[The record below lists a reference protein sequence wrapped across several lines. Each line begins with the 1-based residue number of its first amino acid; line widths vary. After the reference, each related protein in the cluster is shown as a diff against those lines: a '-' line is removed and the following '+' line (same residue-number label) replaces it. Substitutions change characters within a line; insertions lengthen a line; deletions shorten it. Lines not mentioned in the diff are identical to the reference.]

1 MFGAC
6 PVAVP
11 PENEQK
17 QIEAILGAVDTQEEV
32 AARHLQQL
40 LVVKRG
46 LMQDLLTGHRRVPLS
61 AEEIAAAE
69 AEAADAAARQKP
81 TPPPEAARAEEEG
94 QGVSVRPD
102 EDSLAEQPALEL
114 LRALGYTYV
123 PGAELT
129 APCAERDTFRQVV
142 LKGRLRAAIK
152 RLNPWINEANLN
164 RAVQRIT
171 QIETTSLMEANEKV
185 HHDLTRCFSVDQEV
199 GATKKQTVRLID
211 FDNPE
216 NNEFLVVNQFV
227 VKGAEE
233 KRPDVVLFVNGLPLA
248 VIECKSPKL
257 THPRAEAIKQLHVYQ
272 EEIPRLFWFNYVC
285 VAAAGS
291 AGAWYGAIQSP
302 DEFFFA
308 WKDPWPLKKD
318 DLRQL
323 VDRAPTP
330 QDRLLASLFQKARFL
345 DLLRDF
351 VVYEREGN
359 ATIKKLPRYQQYNAV
374 SKTLERIRSGETPK
388 DKSGV
393 VWHTQGSGKSLTM
406 VWLAL
411 KLRRDPLHENPTIV
425 LVTDRTD
432 LDRQIHGVFKNC
444 GFRVHRS
451 DSVRDLRK
459 QLSGPGGLT
468 VTTTVHKF
476 QEDKAAEDPVEAI
489 PVLSTATN
497 VFALVDEA
505 HRSQYRGLA
514 ANMRT
519 ALPNAIF
526 LGFTGTPIDKTDRQ
540 THKTFGPYVDT
551 YTIQQAVDD
560 GATVP
565 IFYEGRLPELQIE
578 GGDDLDTLFDRFFS
592 DKSPEERNEI
602 KKRYVKEEAIAGAP
616 DRVKKIAFDLL
627 KHYEQHIAPGGFK
640 AQVVAVNRETAVLYK
655 ERIDALKGPE
665 CAVVVSVDHND
676 TDPRL
681 KACKRSK
688 EEQAALIER
697 FKQKD
702 DPLRIL
708 VVCDMLLT
716 GFDAPIEQ
724 VMYLDKGLK
733 EHNLLQ
739 AIARVNR
746 RCGADKSY
754 GLIVDYWGVSSFL
767 EQALAIFNKAEVQG
781 ALTPT
786 KDELPQL
793 QAHHAKALSY
803 FAGIEHHHGR
813 FQTEKQAADV
823 FERCMEV
830 LEPEDKRAEF
840 LAAFKYFSRSMD
852 RVLPDPVANPYRAD
866 LHFLGTVVAAARTR
880 FRDTQLNLEGCGEK
894 VRQLIAEHVRT
905 LKIELLVEP
914 ISILSGEFDAHVQK
928 LASPRA
934 KASEMEHAIRHEIR
948 VNVDEDP
955 TFFDSLRSRLEE
967 IIEARKESRLNDK
980 EAFDRLR
987 ALQDELRGR
996 AELAQA
1002 HEMTE
1007 QELAFYGLLTGTTP
1021 THDLSKRHRQLA
1033 RDLVET
1039 LEELA
1044 VIDWENKASV
1054 QKDMKRSTKRLLRAF
1069 GYEEGELA
1077 GLVNRLIDLA
1087 KYKLRTRA

>member
-1 MFGAC
+1 M
-6 PVAVP
+6 
-11 PENEQK
+11 
-17 QIEAILGAVDTQEEV
+17 
-32 AARHLQQL
+32 
-40 LVVKRG
+40 
-46 LMQDLLTGHRRVPLS
+46 
-61 AEEIAAAE
+61 
-69 AEAADAAARQKP
+69 
-81 TPPPEAARAEEEG
+81 
-94 QGVSVRPD
+94 SVRAD

-114 LRALGYTYV
+114 LKALGYAHL

-129 APCAERDTFRQVV
+129 APCAERDTFREVV

-152 RLNPWINEANLN
+152 RLNPWIDDANVN

-171 QIETTSLMEANEKV
+171 QVQAASLMEANERI
-185 HHDLTRCFSVDQEV
+185 HWDLGVTFSLDQEV
-199 GATKKQTVRLID
+199 AGTRKQTVRLID
-211 FDNPE
+211 FETPE

-233 KRPDVVLFVNGLPLA
+233 KRPDVVLFVNGLPLGL
-248 VIECKSPKL
+248 IECKSPKL

-272 EEIPRLFWFNYVC
+272 QEIPRLFWFNHVC

-291 AGAWYGAIQSP
+291 AGAWYGAIQAP

-308 WKDPWPLKKD
+308 WKDPWPLTKD
-318 DLRQL
+318 DLSQL
-323 VDRAPTP
+323 VGRTPTP
-330 QDRLLASLFQKARFL
+330 QDQLLASLFEKRRFL

-351 VVYEREGN
+351 VVFERSGN

-374 SKTLERIRSGETPK
+374 TKTLERIRGGQSPRAR
-388 DKSGV
+388 SGV

-411 KLRRDPLHENPTIV
+411 KLRRDPFHENPTIV

-432 LDRQIHGVFKNC
+432 LDRQIHRVFKSC

-451 DSVRDLRK
+451 ESVRDLRR

-468 VTTTVHKF
+468 ITTTVHKF
-476 QEDKAAEDPVEAI
+476 QEDKGAEHPEDAI

-497 VFALVDEA
+497 VFVLVDEA

-519 ALPNAIF
+519 AVPNATF

-551 YTIQQAVDD
+551 YSIQQAVDD

-565 IFYEGRLPELQIE
+565 IFYEGRLPELRIE
-578 GGDDLDTLFDRFFS
+578 GGEDLDTLFDRFFS
-592 DKSPEERNEI
+592 DKTAEERNEI
-602 KKRYVKEEAIAGAP
+602 KKRYVREEAIAGAP
-616 DRVKKIAFDLL
+616 DRVKKIAFDILR
-627 KHYEQHIAPGGFK
+627 HYEEHIAPGGFK

-655 ERIDALKGPE
+655 ERLDALKGPE

-676 TDPRL
+676 TDLRL
-681 KACKRSK
+681 KACKRTK
-688 EEQAALIER
+688 EEQEALIDR
-697 FKQKD
+697 FTKRD
-702 DPLRIL
+702 DPLKLLI
-708 VVCDMLLT
+708 VCDMLLT

-746 RCGADKSY
+746 RCGPDKSY

-767 EQALAIFNKAEVQG
+767 EQALAIFNRAEIQG

-786 KDELPQL
+786 RDELPRL
-793 QAHHAKALSY
+793 QAHHAKAMSY
-803 FAGIEHHHGR
+803 FAQIDHHHGR
-813 FQTEKQAADV
+813 FESERQAADV
-823 FERCMEV
+823 LERCLEV
-830 LEPEDKRAEF
+830 LVPEDKRAEF
-840 LAAFKYFSRSMD
+840 LVAFKYFSRSMD
-852 RVLPDPVANPYRAD
+852 RVLPDPAANPYRAD

-905 LKIELLVEP
+905 LKIEVLVEP
-914 ISILSGEFDAHVQK
+914 ISILSGDFDAHVQK

-934 KASEMEHAIRHEIR
+934 KASEMEHALRYEIR
-948 VNVDEDP
+948 VNADEDP
-955 TFFDSLRSRLEE
+955 VFFESLRARLEE
-967 IIEARKESRLNDK
+967 IIQARKETRLNDK
-980 EAFDRLR
+980 ETFDKLR
-987 ALQDELRGR
+987 ALQDDLRGR
-996 AELAQA
+996 AQLAKA
-1002 HEMTE
+1002 HDMTE
-1007 QELAFYGLLTGTTP
+1007 QELAFYGLLAGRAA
-1021 THDLSKRHRQLA
+1021 HAEFSKRHRQLA
-1033 RDLVET
+1033 RDMVES

-1044 VIDWENKASV
+1044 VIDWETKPSV
-1054 QKDMKRSTKRLLRAF
+1054 QKAMKRSSKRLLRTF
-1069 GYEEGELA
+1069 GYEEDELA
-1077 GLVNRLIDLA
+1077 SLVSRLIDLA
-1087 KYKLRTRA
+1087 KYKLRTRS

>member
-1 MFGAC
+1 M
-6 PVAVP
+6 
-11 PENEQK
+11 
-17 QIEAILGAVDTQEEV
+17 
-32 AARHLQQL
+32 
-40 LVVKRG
+40 
-46 LMQDLLTGHRRVPLS
+46 
-61 AEEIAAAE
+61 
-69 AEAADAAARQKP
+69 
-81 TPPPEAARAEEEG
+81 
-94 QGVSVRPD
+94 SVRAD

-114 LRALGYTYV
+114 LGALGYAHV
-123 PGAELT
+123 HGAELA
-129 APCAERDTFRQVV
+129 APCAERDTFREVV
-142 LKGRLRAAIK
+142 LRGRLRAAIQ
-152 RLNPWINEANLN
+152 RLNPWIDDANLN

-171 QIETTSLMEANEKV
+171 QVQAASLMEANEQV
-185 HHDLTRCFSVDQEV
+185 HHDLTRCFSVDQDV

-211 FDNPE
+211 FETPE
-216 NNEFLVVNQFV
+216 NNDFLVVNQLV
-227 VKGAEE
+227 IKGAEE
-233 KRPDVVLFVNGLPLA
+233 KRPDLVLFVNGLPLA
-248 VIECKSPKL
+248 VIECKSPRL
-257 THPRAEAIKQLHVYQ
+257 AHPRAEAIRQLHVYQ
-272 EEIPRLFWFNYVC
+272 EEVPRLFWCNHVC

-291 AGAWYGAIQSP
+291 AGAWYGAIQTP
-302 DEFFFA
+302 DAFFFA
-308 WKDPWPLKKD
+308 WKDPWPLTQD

-323 VDRAPTP
+323 VGRAPTP
-330 QDRLLASLFQKARFL
+330 QDQLLAALFHKTRFL

-359 ATIKKLPRYQQYNAV
+359 ATVKKLPRYQQYNAV
-374 SKTLERIRSGETPK
+374 SKALERVRAGRSPR

-406 VWLAL
+406 LWLAL

-432 LDRQIHGVFKNC
+432 LDRQIHGVFRSC

-451 DSVRDLRK
+451 ESVRDLRQ

-468 VTTTVHKF
+468 ITTTVHKF
-476 QEDKAAEDPVEAI
+476 QEDRVPGGAADEPGESI

-519 ALPNAIF
+519 ALPNATF

-551 YTIQQAVDD
+551 YSIQQAVDD

-565 IFYEGRLPELQIE
+565 IFYEGRLPELRVE
-578 GGDDLDTLFDRFFS
+578 GGDDLDTLFDRFFA
-592 DKSPEERNEI
+592 DKSAEERDEI
-602 KKRYVKEEAIAGAP
+602 KRRYVREEAIAGAP
-616 DRVKKIAFDLL
+616 DRVKKIALDLL
-627 KHYEQHIAPGGFK
+627 RHYERHIAPGGFK
-640 AQVVAVNRETAVLYK
+640 AQVVAVNRETAALYK
-655 ERIDALKGPE
+655 ERLDALQGPE

-697 FKQKD
+697 FKRKD

-716 GFDAPIEQ
+716 GFDAPVEQ

-739 AIARVNR
+739 AVARVNR

-754 GLIVDYWGVSSFL
+754 GLIVDYWGVSAFL
-767 EQALAIFNKAEVQG
+767 EQALAIFHAAEVRG

-786 KDELPQL
+786 RDELPQL
-793 QAHHAKALSY
+793 QAHHARALGH
-803 FAGIEHHHGR
+803 FAGIEHRHGR
-813 FQTEKQAADV
+813 FETERQAADV
-823 FERCMEV
+823 LERCMEV
-830 LEPEDKRAEF
+830 LEPEDRRAEF
-840 LAAFKYFSRSMD
+840 LAAFKHFSRSMD
-852 RVLPDPVANPYRAD
+852 RVLPDPAANPYRAD
-866 LHFLGTVVAAARTR
+866 LHFLGAVVAAARTR

-905 LKIELLVEP
+905 LRIEVLVEP

-928 LASPRA
+928 LTSPRA

-955 TFFDSLRSRLEE
+955 VFFESLRARLEE
-967 IIEARKESRLNDK
+967 LIQARKDSRLGDK
-980 EAFDRLR
+980 ETFDKLR
-987 ALQDELRGR
+987 ALQEELRGR
-996 AELAQA
+996 AQLAQA
-1002 HEMTE
+1002 HDMTE

-1021 THDLSKRHRQLA
+1021 TDDLSKRHRQLA

-1044 VIDWENKASV
+1044 VIDWENKPSV

-1069 GYEEGELA
+1069 GYEEDELA